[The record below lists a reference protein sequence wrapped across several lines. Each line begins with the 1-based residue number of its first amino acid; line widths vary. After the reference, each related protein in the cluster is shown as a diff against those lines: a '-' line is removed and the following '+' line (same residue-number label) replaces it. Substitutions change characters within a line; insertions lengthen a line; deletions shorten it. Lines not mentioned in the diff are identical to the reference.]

1 MKRIFLLLSVTLLLH
16 TSLLNG
22 QTNIPVPEDHFGFK
36 PGTDRMLF
44 DYEELIE
51 YFNQLDKASPKFKL
65 ISIGKSPMGKPIYI
79 GFISSAENIDNL
91 EQLKIINR
99 ELALNPEIPDAE
111 RVKMIN
117 EGKVFVLGTLS
128 MHSGEVGPSQ
138 ASTLIAHQ
146 LVTSNNPKT
155 LEWLNNVVYMMIPCH
170 NPDGMDMIVNNYRK
184 YKGTKYEGA
193 SLPRVYHKYVGHDNN
208 RDFVILSQED
218 TKAIARIYNT
228 DWLPQVLVE
237 KHQMGLTGPRYF
249 VPPPHDPIAQN
260 IDAGIWNWIGI
271 FGQNM
276 IKDMTR
282 DGLSGIS
289 QHYLFDDY
297 WPGSTETCIW
307 KNVIG
312 FLTESA
318 SVKDASPVYIEPNEL
333 NVRGKGLSEYKK
345 GINMPEPWEGG
356 WWRLGDIVDYEISS
370 TMSILKTASLHREDI
385 LKFRNDICR
394 SEVERGKTEPPFYY
408 VFPEK
413 QHDPGEL
420 VNLVALLKEHGVAV
434 YRLQE
439 DHSLEG
445 HAFKSGDIV
454 VPLAQPYRP
463 FIKEVLE
470 AQEYPVRH
478 YTPGGEII
486 KPYDITTWSL
496 PLHRNVRSFE
506 IETRCKD
513 FEAKIEKIEG
523 DFNLLD
529 SAPEKYWAA
538 LFSVKM
544 NYSYKA
550 AFTAMKR
557 GLKVDRLTTS
567 IKIKDVLYPKGSF
580 VIYNKGTAEDALSE
594 IVEQMGV
601 QPGYLVEKEN
611 IKVNQFIVPRI
622 ALIETYT
629 HDMDAGWTRF
639 VFDSYNIPY
648 TVIHPQEI
656 NDKDLED
663 ELDVIVFPDA
673 SKSLLMKGKYSR
685 DGKEYVSSYPP
696 EYAKG
701 MGKEGLKKVLEF
713 VDKGGVVV
721 SWGQSTALFEGIME
735 IGEKENKEEF
745 QLPFRDV
752 SSDLRKSGL
761 YVAGALIRVQ
771 LKDDHPLTLGMP
783 DEIGIFYRG
792 KPAFTTSLP
801 GFDTDRRI
809 IASFPEKD
817 LLLSGYSEKEKL
829 LGRKAAMVW
838 LKKGKGQLVIFAFNP
853 QFRASTQ
860 SAYKLLFNS
869 ILLP

>member
-639 VFDSYNIPY
+639 VFDSYNIPF

>member
-237 KHQMGLTGPRYF
+237 KHQMGSTGPRYF

>member
-1 MKRIFLLLSVTLLLH
+1 MKKILSLLVVTLLLH
-16 TSLLNG
+16 ACLLNG
-22 QTNIPVPEDHFGFK
+22 QTNIPVPEDHFKFK
-36 PGTDRMLF
+36 PGADRMLF

-65 ISIGKSPMGKPIYI
+65 VRIGKSPMGKPIYI

-91 EQLKIINR
+91 DQLKIINR

-111 RVKMIN
+111 KSKMIN
-117 EGKVFVLGTLS
+117 EGKVFILGTLS

-138 ASTLIAHQ
+138 ASPLIAHQ
-146 LVTSNNPKT
+146 LVTSNNPRT
-155 LEWLNNVVYMMIPCH
+155 LKWLDNVVYMMVPCH
-170 NPDGMDMIVNNYRK
+170 NPDGMDMVVNNYRK

-237 KHQMGLTGPRYF
+237 KHQMGSTGVRYF

-260 IDAGIWNWIGI
+260 IDAGIFNWIGI
-271 FGQNM
+271 FGHNM

-282 DGLSGIS
+282 DGFSGVS

-312 FLTESA
+312 FLTECA
-318 SVKDASPVYIEPNEL
+318 SIYDATPVYVEPNEL
-333 NVRGKGLSEYKK
+333 NAWGKGLAEHKK

-394 SEVERGKTEPPFYY
+394 DEVERGRTEPPFYY
-408 VFPEK
+408 VLPEK

-420 VNLVALLKEHGVAV
+420 VNLVVLLKEHGVEV

-445 HAFKSGDIV
+445 HVFKSGDIV

-470 AQEYPVRH
+470 VQEYPVRH
-478 YTPGGEII
+478 YMPDGEII

-523 DFNLLD
+523 DFNMLD
-529 SAPEKYWAA
+529 STPEKYWAA

-550 AFTAMKR
+550 AFTAIKK
-557 GLKVDRLTTS
+557 GLKVDRLTTNL
-567 IKIKDVLYPKGSF
+567 KIKDVLYPKGSF
-580 VIYNKGTAEDALSE
+580 VIYNKGTAGDVLSE
-594 IVEQMGV
+594 IVEQIGV
-601 QPGYLVEKEN
+601 QPGYLVEKKN
-611 IKVNQFIVPRI
+611 IEVNHFKVPGI

-639 VFDSYNIPY
+639 VFDSYNIPF

-656 NDKDLED
+656 KDKNLED
-663 ELDVIVFPDA
+663 QFDVIVFPDA

-685 DGKEYVSSYPP
+685 GGKEYVSRYPP
-696 EYAKG
+696 EFAKG

-761 YVAGALIRVQ
+761 YIAGALIRVQ
-771 LKDDHPLTLGMP
+771 LKDDHPLTFGMP
-783 DEIGIFYRG
+783 DEIGVFYRG
-792 KPAFTTSLP
+792 RPAFTTSLP
-801 GFDTDRRI
+801 RFDTDRRI

-817 LLLSGYSEKEKL
+817 LLMSGYSEKEKL

-838 LKKGKGQLVIFAFNP
+838 LKKGKGQLVIFGFNP

>member
-22 QTNIPVPEDHFGFK
+22 QTNIPDPEDHFGFK

-111 RVKMIN
+111 RAKMID

-228 DWLPQVLVE
+228 DWLPQVMVE
-237 KHQMGLTGPRYF
+237 KHQMGSTSARYF

-318 SVKDASPVYIEPNEL
+318 SVKDATPIYVEPNEL
-333 NVRGKGLSEYKK
+333 NARGKGLSEYKK

-394 SEVERGKTEPPFYY
+394 SEVERGRTEPPFYY
-408 VFPEK
+408 VLPEK

-454 VPLAQPYRP
+454 VPLAQPFRP

-470 AQEYPVRH
+470 VQEYPVRH

-496 PLHRNVRSFE
+496 PLHRNVKSFE
-506 IETRCKD
+506 IKTRCKD
-513 FEAKIEKIEG
+513 FEAKIGKIEG
-523 DFNLLD
+523 TYNLVKTV
-529 SAPEKYWAA
+529 PEKYWATV
-538 LFSVKM
+538 FSVKM
-544 NYSYKA
+544 NGSYKA
-550 AFTAMKR
+550 AFTAINT
-557 GLKVDRLTTS
+557 GLKVDRLTS
-567 IKIKDVLYPKGSF
+567 DLKISDVEYPKGSF
-580 VIYNKGTAEDALSE
+580 VIYNKGTADNELSE
-594 IVEQMGV
+594 IIEQTGV

-611 IKVNQFIVPRI
+611 IKVNQFIVPGI

-639 VFDSYNIPY
+639 VFDSYNIPF

-656 NDKDLED
+656 KDKDLEGKF
-663 ELDVIVFPDA
+663 DVIVFPDV

-685 DGKEYVSSYPP
+685 DSKEYVSSYPP

-783 DEIGIFYRG
+783 DEIGVFYRG
-792 KPAFTTSLP
+792 RPAFTTSLP

>member
-138 ASTLIAHQ
+138 ASPLIAHQ

-639 VFDSYNIPY
+639 VFDSYNIPF

-685 DGKEYVSSYPP
+685 DGKEYVSRYPP

>member
-1 MKRIFLLLSVTLLLH
+1 MKKFLLLLSVTLLLH
-16 TSLLNG
+16 ACLLNG
-22 QTNIPVPEDHFGFK
+22 QTSIPVPEDFFKFK
-36 PGTDRMLF
+36 PGADRMLF

-51 YFNQLDKASPKFKL
+51 YFTLLDKASPKFKL
-65 ISIGKSPMGKPIYI
+65 VENGKSPMGKPMYI
-79 GFISSAENIDNL
+79 GFISSEKNINNL
-91 EQLKIINR
+91 DQLKIINR

-111 RVKMIN
+111 RAKMID

-138 ASTLIAHQ
+138 ASPLIAHQ
-146 LVTSNNPKT
+146 LVTTSNARMIK
-155 LEWLNNVVYMMIPCH
+155 WLDNIVYMMIPCH

-218 TKAIARIYNT
+218 TKVIAAIYNT
-228 DWLPQVLVE
+228 DWLPQVMVE
-237 KHQMGLTGPRYF
+237 KHQMGSTGPRYF

-289 QHYLFDDY
+289 QHYMFDDY

-318 SVKDASPVYIEPNEL
+318 SVKDATPVYIEPNEL

-345 GINMPEPWEGG
+345 GINMPEPWKGG

-385 LKFRNDICR
+385 LKFRNDICIG
-394 SEVERGKTEPPFYY
+394 EVKRGQTEPPFYY
-408 VFPEK
+408 VLPEK

-420 VNLVALLKEHGVAV
+420 VSLVVLLKEHGVEV

-439 DHSLEG
+439 DFSLEG

-470 AQEYPVRH
+470 VQEYPVRH

-486 KPYDITTWSL
+486 RPYDITTWSL
-496 PLHRNVRSFE
+496 PLHRNVKSFE

-513 FEAKIEKIEG
+513 FEAKIEKINE
-523 DFNLLD
+523 DYNLVKT
-529 SAPEKYWAA
+529 APEKYWATV
-538 LFSVKM
+538 FSVKM
-544 NYSYKA
+544 NGSYKA
-550 AFTAMKR
+550 AFTAVKN
-557 GLKVDRLTTS
+557 GLKVDRLTS
-567 IKIKDVLYPKGSF
+567 DLKIKDVLYPKGSF
-580 VIYNKGTAEDALSE
+580 VIYNKGTAGNALSE
-594 IVEQMGV
+594 IVKETGV
-601 QPGYLVEKEN
+601 QPGYLVEKKD
-611 IKVNQFIVPRI
+611 ILVNHFEVPRL

-639 VFDSYNIPY
+639 VFDSYNIPF

-656 NDKDLED
+656 KDKDLEN
-663 ELDVIVFPDA
+663 EFDVIVFPDA
-673 SKSLLMKGKYSR
+673 NKTLLMKGKYSR
-685 DGKEYVSSYPP
+685 GTTEYVSNYPP
-696 EYAKG
+696 EFAKG
-701 MGKEGLKKVLEF
+701 MGKEGLKKIVEF
-713 VDKGGVVV
+713 IDKGGVVV
-721 SWGQSTALFEGIME
+721 SWRQSTSLFEGILE
-735 IGEKENKEEF
+735 IGDKESKEEF
-745 QLPFRDV
+745 QFPFRDV
-752 SSDLRKSGL
+752 SSDLKKSGL
-761 YVAGALIRVQ
+761 YVAGSLIRVQ
-771 LKDDHPLTLGMP
+771 LKSDHPLTVGMP
-783 DEIGIFYRG
+783 DEIGVFYRG
-792 KPAFTTSLP
+792 SPAFETSMP
-801 GFDTDRRI
+801 RFDTDRRI

-817 LLLSGYSEKEKL
+817 LLMSGYSEKDKL

-838 LKKGKGQLVIFAFNP
+838 LKKGKGQLVIFGFNP

-869 ILLP
+869 ILL